1 MSCKDIERKL
11 SAYLEGIVSSEEK
24 KQIENHL
31 SSCQMCRRAFEELK
45 RTVALVKGLEQV
57 ESPPWFTQKIM
68 SRVRAEQESK
78 KNIIQRLFYPLHI
91 KVPLEAFATVLIAVA
106 AVYLFRA
113 NEPEMKRI
121 HVPTATEE
129 AVSKDE
135 SSKQPAEPKGDTTIA
150 GGKVALEG
158 VPKLQKQK
166 DVTRDKGQLEKEGKE
181 ELKQKIASPSV
192 SETPSPPVLGM
203 KKEAPEKPSGSS
215 ELSTQHA
222 QAYRQ
227 SPAPA
232 GTEQEADSATR
243 APARGEKVDR
253 RASPAAPPITE
264 LSVTKPAAIEVTLQT
279 RDAKASSRD
288 VENILNQLGAQNIK
302 KESLQ
307 STEILTAELQVE
319 KRQELLEKLK
329 LLGEVKAKGLP
340 PEHAKETIKIRIE
353 TTSSP

>member
-31 SSCQMCRRAFEELK
+31 SSCQMCRRAIEELK
-45 RTVALVKGLEQV
+45 RTVELVKGLEQV

-78 KNIIQRLFYPLHI
+78 KNILQRLFYPLHI

-135 SSKQPAEPKGDTTIA
+135 ASKQSAEPKGDTTIA

-158 VPKLQKQK
+158 VPELQKQK
-166 DVTRDKGQLEKEGKE
+166 GVARDKGQLEKEGKE

-215 ELSTQHA
+215 EPSTEEA
-222 QAYRQ
+222 QTYRQ

-232 GTEQEADSATR
+232 GA
-243 APARGEKVDR
+243 G
-253 RASPAAPPITE
+253 
-264 LSVTKPAAIEVTLQT
+264 SVTKAPGRGKAVDQRTSSTRPQVGTLNEKRVVVLDVSLHV
-279 RDAKASSRD
+279 RDIKTVKAD
-288 VENILNQLGAQNIK
+288 VENLLGQLGAQNIK
-302 KESLQ
+302 RESLQ
-307 STEILTAELQVE
+307 RTEILRAELQVE
-319 KRQELLEKLK
+319 KTQELLEKLK
-329 LLGEVKAKGLP
+329 LLGEVKEKGLSSELP
-340 PEHAKETIKIRIE
+340 KGTIEIRIE
-353 TTSSP
+353 MITPP